1 MLIERR
7 TLIKSAGAAAA
18 TIGAPWIIPSRAA
31 ETLTI
36 AAFGGE
42 FRDIFTRRVI
52 APFEK
57 KFGVK
62 VTYDDSGMGP
72 QYYARIR
79 ASKGS
84 PGFDVAAE
92 MGAQEIFLG
101 AKENLIEKITDKEVP
116 NLKYCWKRSSEIM
129 PPYGIVQTYQYVSL
143 IWNKNKIDQPTSWLD
158 YWEAQKKYGEKIKG
172 HVLTHAPGNFQLM
185 SLSLIMA
192 ARAKGGSERNMEEAW
207 KMLREIKPYIATVAA
222 TSAAAVPY
230 LENEQIWIGSFWSAR
245 SAYYIN
251 RGLPYGVMVPKEGT
265 ALNANTS
272 SIPIGASNKKLA
284 FEFLNF
290 RLEPDIQ
297 KSFCDEYFASPG
309 RPDIQGWSETFVA
322 QQITSEEKMAKMVG
336 TDDQYLGE
344 AVRDWTLKWQETMA

>member
-1 MLIERR
+1 
-7 TLIKSAGAAAA
+7 
-18 TIGAPWIIPSRAA
+18 
-31 ETLTI
+31 
-36 AAFGGE
+36 
-42 FRDIFTRRVI
+42 
-52 APFEK
+52 
-57 KFGVK
+57 
-62 VTYDDSGMGP
+62 
-72 QYYARIR
+72 
-79 ASKGS
+79 
-84 PGFDVAAE
+84 
-92 MGAQEIFLG
+92 
-101 AKENLIEKITDKEVP
+101 
-116 NLKYCWKRSSEIM
+116 
-129 PPYGIVQTYQYVSL
+129 
-143 IWNKNKIDQPTSWLD
+143 
-158 YWEAQKKYGEKIKG
+158 
-172 HVLTHAPGNFQLM
+172 M